1 MSDHAIDD
9 ETGLPIGVEVDST
22 PARSPNRAVLS
33 GRIVRLEPLD
43 IERHAAALYAVT
55 HPADAARLW
64 LYIPNGPF
72 STLAEHVAHIRDF
85 ASNPANLAYVVID
98 AASGD
103 VLGQACY
110 LRTDVSNRT
119 IEVGYIL
126 YSPALQRSAAAT
138 EAMYLMARHVF
149 EDLGYRRYEW
159 KCNDLNAPSK
169 QAALRLGFTHE
180 GLFRQAVI
188 VKGRN
193 RDTAWYSMLD
203 SEWPRLKAAFEAWLN
218 PANFDAEGRQKKRL
232 QDCRA

>member
-1 MSDHAIDD
+1 MAHMMDP
-9 ETGLPIGVEVDST
+9 TTNLPIGVGVDSA
-22 PARSPNRAVLS
+22 PALAPNRTVLS

-43 IERHAAALYAVT
+43 IDRHGAALHAVT
-55 HPADAARLW
+55 HAGDADALW

-72 STLAEHVAHIRDF
+72 ASLDEHVAHMRDF

-98 AASGD
+98 AASNQL
-103 VLGQACY
+103 LGQACY
-110 LRTDVSNRT
+110 LRTDVPNRT

-126 YSPALQRSAAAT
+126 YSPALQRTPAAT

-169 QAALRLGFTHE
+169 QAALRLGFSYE
-180 GLFRQAVI
+180 GLFRQAAI

-203 SEWPRLKAAFEAWLN
+203 GEWPRLKAAFEAWLE

-232 QDCRA
+232 QDFRG

>member
-1 MSDHAIDD
+1 MTHVIDS
-9 ETGLPIGVEVDST
+9 ETGLPIGIKVDAS
-22 PARSPNRAVLS
+22 PATMPTKAVLA

-43 IERHAAALYAVT
+43 IDRHASALHAVS
-55 HPADAARLW
+55 HQRNADALW
-64 LYIPNGPF
+64 LYMPNGPF
-72 STLAEHVAHIRDF
+72 SSLAAHIEHLSEF
-85 ASNPANLAYVVID
+85 SSNPLNLAYVILD
-98 AASGD
+98 AASGN

-110 LRTDVSNRT
+110 LRTDPANRT

-126 YSPALQRSAAAT
+126 YSPDLQRSAAAT

-149 EDLGYRRYEW
+149 DDLGFRRYEW

-169 QAALRLGFTHE
+169 AAALRLGFSYE

-203 SEWPRLKAAFEAWLN
+203 GEWPLRKAAFEAWLD
-218 PANFDAEGRQKKRL
+218 PANFNTDGLQRKRL
-232 QDCRA
+232 QDFRV